1 MKHFL
6 TVLLISAGLLLQNTD
21 AKAQKFG
28 YINADEVISL
38 MPEAATF
45 QKEIEEYQRSLYQ
58 NANDKQIAFNEALEK
73 FTKDSATMAP
83 SLKEVK
89 REELIKQS
97 VELNQQEQIIAQQM
111 ENKRQQL
118 VMPIQKKLQE
128 AIDAVAK
135 ENGYT
140 YIFAREALVV
150 VPEKDDIGPLVI
162 KKLGLKTPAP
172 AAGNNPA
179 GK

>member
-1 MKHFL
+1 MKHFF

-38 MPEAATF
+38 MPEADSF
-45 QKEIEEYQRSLYQ
+45 RKDLEDYQRSLYQ
-58 NANDKQIAFNEALEK
+58 NASDKQVAFNEALEK
-73 FTKDSATMAP
+73 FIKDSATMAP

-89 REELIKQS
+89 REELTKQS
-97 VELNQQEQIIAQQM
+97 IELNNQEQIIGQQLDA
-111 ENKRQQL
+111 KRQQL
-118 VMPIQKKLQE
+118 ILPIQKKLQD

-140 YIFAREALVV
+140 YVFAREALVV

-162 KKLGLKTPAP
+162 KKLGLKVPAP
-172 AAGNNPA
+172 AANQPA